1 MCIRDSIKLPQ
12 GAFITA
18 VLSSS
23 GDLKTLHH
31 TTVIEPDDHV
41 IVFITDREKIADVEK
56 LF

>member
-1 MCIRDSIKLPQ
+1 MIENIELPK

-31 TTVIEPDDHV
+31 TTVNEPDEHV

>member
-1 MCIRDSIKLPQ
+1 MIENIKLPK